1 MEMLSDPSIAAEVE
15 AMMKDPAFQVGA
27 IVAALGAPIILL
39 FFFVCTLGGSAVKAP
54 VSILSCPPL
63 RSTQN
68 HRHPHHQAEMRRI
81 TNSPLFK
88 DALEQAKE
96 MTAELQ
102 ADPAKMQHFMQD
114 LQKEMG
120 NFAAAAAG
128 GNKAAGRVGA
138 GGRAEL

>member
-1 MEMLSDPSIAAEVE
+1 MLSDPSIAAEVE
-15 AMMKDPAFQVGA
+15 AMMKDPAFQVA
-27 IVAALGAPIILL
+27 VLLLLLWALLLSCSSLCSLWVVAPR
-39 FFFVCTLGGSAVKAP
+39 TPP
-54 VSILSCPPL
+54 VSILSCFPL
-63 RSTQN
+63 RSPQN
-68 HRHPHHQAEMRRI
+68 HHHQHHQAEMRRI

-102 ADPAKMQHFMQD
+102 ADPAKMQQFMQD

-128 GNKAAGRVGA
+128 GNKAGGRVGA